1 MTVANQDPAKANN
14 VSDATSSEPLA
25 TRGGFSYYVSDE
37 QLARFAQSTIEQR
50 LEWLESMQQW
60 SWDNASD
67 EVRARWRELR
77 RGGRL

>member
-1 MTVANQDPAKANN
+1 MTVANQAIANI
-14 VSDATSSEPLA
+14 VGDAASTEPVA
-25 TRGGFSYYVSDE
+25 SRGGFSYYVSDE

-50 LEWLESMQQW
+50 LEWLESMKQW

-77 RGGRL
+77 RGGQL